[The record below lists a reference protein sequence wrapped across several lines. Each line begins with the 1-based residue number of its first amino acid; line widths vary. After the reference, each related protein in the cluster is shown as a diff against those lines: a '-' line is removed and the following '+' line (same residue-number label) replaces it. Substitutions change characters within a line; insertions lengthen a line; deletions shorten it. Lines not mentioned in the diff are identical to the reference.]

1 MPERVGLLS
10 DCATVANKKNLE
22 ALFEARRVQG
32 SEQARAEALIEKL
45 EKVEAFVSEK
55 YYQASAGE
63 DEKEA
68 AVKEQLEE
76 VINDLRYAS

>member
-1 MPERVGLLS
+1 MLS

-22 ALFEARRVQG
+22 ALFDARRVHG

-45 EKVEAFVSEK
+45 EKVEAFVSKK

-63 DEKEA
+63 DEREA